1 MSNHQHSSFAVRKST
16 ALYVGIV
23 RKPPTTM
30 TDLEMAAVPSK
41 FVDIAIKH
49 PTVTLSVRQSQ
60 RAKIA
65 HETSWN
71 LSNRSHGN
79 YGTQF
84 YTMIDDDPRPAPTT
98 CHHEISDAITFRKPQ
113 CTTTAQPNIRNAQS
127 QTLCHQDTLTPVPLH
142 NDPSSM
148 AHMLH
153 AITTSTTSA
162 QHSKQRTPRKMI
174 YKSNTY
180 LALLRIPQLLPNQT
194 PTPLPQSS
202 TPRPNMAMQ
211 AHYPM
216 LSGTL
221 HQPRLSYPNKP

>member
-1 MSNHQHSSFAVRKST
+1 
-16 ALYVGIV
+16 
-23 RKPPTTM
+23 M
-30 TDLEMAAVPSK
+30 TDLETAAAPSK

-60 RAKIA
+60 HAKIA
-65 HETSWN
+65 HETSWS

-84 YTMIDDDPRPAPTT
+84 YTTIDDDPRPAPTT

-142 NDPSSM
+142 NDPSLM

-174 YKSNTY
+174 YESNTFG
-180 LALLRIPQLLPNQT
+180 ATKDT
-194 PTPLPQSS
+194 PAITKLDLHLYHNPAHQDPIRQCRHI
-202 TPRPNMAMQ
+202 TQCCQ
-211 AHYPM
+211 AHFTNPDYHTRMNHDGPHSIV
-216 LSGTL
+216 LL
-221 HQPRLSYPNKP
+221 QRALRKDQ